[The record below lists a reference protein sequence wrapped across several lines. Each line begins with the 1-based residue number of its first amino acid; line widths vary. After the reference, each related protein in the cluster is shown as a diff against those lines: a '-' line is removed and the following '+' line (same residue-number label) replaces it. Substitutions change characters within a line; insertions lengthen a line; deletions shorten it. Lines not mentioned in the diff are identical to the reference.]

1 MKRDRPLGLLMQIRP
16 EHYMAIGKVAS
27 NWAALELLVS
37 NALWQLAKIDD
48 EPGACLTA
56 QIGNIGRMLDALTA
70 LVRLRGGSEKS
81 LSKIAG
87 FAEKTFGLSTKRNRI
102 VHAAWVV
109 TGTLEP
115 SRLEVSARKKLIY
128 GYQIMPTTEVNAVV
142 DAIADHT
149 DRFEEIMDAVFAE
162 LEPSPGTP
170 VPPSE

>member
-1 MKRDRPLGLLMQIRP
+1 
-16 EHYMAIGKVAS
+16 MAIGKVAS

-102 VHAAWVV
+102 VHDPWVV